1 MADNPVD
8 RRRFFEQGFK
18 RVFGKAVEVIEH
30 KVAPG
35 RYVRPPGALPEAAF
49 LGACTRCGECM
60 TACPVHALL
69 PLGSETG
76 FASGT
81 PVLRPDVNAC
91 VMCLDMPCASHCPT
105 DALAV
110 PDDNWRRVKL
120 ARITIDTGSCLPYH
134 DTECGVCAQVCPV
147 GYDALHL
154 DEMGRP
160 VLGDACTGC
169 GICIIVCVTAPKSLS
184 ASPVGSYS

>member
-35 RYVRPPGALPEAAF
+35 RYVRPPGAPPEPAF

-60 TACPVHALL
+60 TACPVHALS
-69 PLGSETG
+69 PLGPETG

-91 VMCLDMPCASHCPT
+91 VMCLEMPCASNCPT

-110 PDDNWRRVKL
+110 PDGNWRRVKM
-120 ARITIDTGSCLPYH
+120 ARIEIDTGSCLPYH
-134 DTECGVCAQVCPV
+134 DTECGVCAQVCPA
-147 GYDALHL
+147 GYQALHL

-169 GICIIVCVTAPKSLS
+169 GTCIIACVTTPKSIS
-184 ASPVGSYS
+184 ASPIGIYQ

>member
-120 ARITIDTGSCLPYH
+120 ARITIDTGSCLRTTTPSAGSARRSARWG
-134 DTECGVCAQVCPV
+134 TMRCTWTRWAAPCSATPAPV
-147 GYDALHL
+147 AGSVSLH
-154 DEMGRP
+154 
-160 VLGDACTGC
+160 V
-169 GICIIVCVTAPKSLS
+169 
-184 ASPVGSYS
+184 